1 MCLPSDVAYN
11 YPYNIIVCH
20 MSINCIAYAYP
31 YISAFLLAI
40 VTTNSYSWLL
50 CYYDL
55 HARLLSLYY
64 CAYVLSILSVLSAHI
79 NLVSS
84 RSDLSQSNSN
94 SNSSFFFTFNSVS
107 ALSISALSQFQLQLQ
122 PRHCAFGPGDL
133 ELDRVYVYLTFELF
147 WICIRPNSSQRVNV
161 VTHSLLLC
169 GVLLVAGHVPALRF
183 FPTAMIL
190 SFTGVL
196 LIYGS
201 LEARTLHLRISDST
215 RLFSTWCRYDVMT
228 PAITICLH
236 ITTVLRFG
244 FLQFDFIYARL
255 RHVSSC
261 PGYYLINPLS
271 IVTFS
276 FSLRSFPT
284 ENKLEGSYVNVL
296 LDHVLLALRML
307 RYRMDSS
314 ADAIDGFIYFW
325 YLIQIRIFYLSVL

>member
-79 NLVSS
+79 NLFS
-84 RSDLSQSNSN
+84 SDLSQSNSN

-107 ALSISALSQFQLQLQ
+107 ALSISALPQFQLQLQ

-183 FPTAMIL
+183 FPAAMIL

-215 RLFSTWCRYDVMT
+215 RLFSTWCRHDPCYHDLPPHNYCASIWISSVWLHLCASSPCFFMSWILPHQPVVNRHILFFFT
-228 PAITICLH
+228 FFPYGKQTGGKLCECFAWPRVTGAEDAPLSHGFFRWRNWWLH
-236 ITTVLRFG
+236 IL
-244 FLQFDFIYARL
+244 LIFD
-255 RHVSSC
+255 
-261 PGYYLINPLS
+261 PN
-271 IVTFS
+271 
-276 FSLRSFPT
+276 
-284 ENKLEGSYVNVL
+284 SYIL
-296 LDHVLLALRML
+296 P
-307 RYRMDSS
+307 
-314 ADAIDGFIYFW
+314 
-325 YLIQIRIFYLSVL
+325 